1 MMIQT
6 SLANLIIFNLT
17 IVLGGLGLVW
27 AYKVWSER
35 RRERKRTRHQVV
47 CAVCGQVFEDAT
59 RADTVVTCPG
69 CGRLVER
76 QALLDL

>member
-1 MMIQT
+1 MIQT
-6 SLANLIIFNLT
+6 SLANLIVFNLA
-17 IVLGGLGLVW
+17 IVLGSLSIVW
-27 AYKVWSER
+27 ALKVTSER
-35 RRERKRTRHQVV
+35 RRERRRTRHQVV
-47 CAVCGQVFEDAT
+47 CAVCGHVFEDAT

>member
-1 MMIQT
+1 MIQT
-6 SLANLIIFNLT
+6 SLANLIVFNLA
-17 IVLGGLGLVW
+17 IVLGGLALVW
-27 AYKVWSER
+27 MGKVCGER

-47 CAVCGQVFEDAT
+47 CAVCGHVFEDAA